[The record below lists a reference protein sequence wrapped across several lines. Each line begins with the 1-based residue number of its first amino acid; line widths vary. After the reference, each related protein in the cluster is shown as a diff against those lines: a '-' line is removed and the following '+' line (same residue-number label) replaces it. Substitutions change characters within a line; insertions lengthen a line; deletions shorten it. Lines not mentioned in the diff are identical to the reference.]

1 MKRKILKI
9 CLIFSLLL
17 LYHCG
22 FKAIDKSNINDFSI
36 ETIKISGNKRINF
49 KIKNNLIINSKK
61 NSASLLNIDIE
72 TKKTKQ
78 VKEKNIKNEITKYQ
92 ISITCNVSF
101 KLSNNNERIIFN
113 VNADGDYLV
122 GNNYSKTLN
131 NEKKLIDDLVQN
143 ISEQIINELNFK
155 LNDI

>member
-92 ISITCNVSF
+92 ILINANIKIESEDFNLEPFIVQEKGDYNISTQHSQSINTEKKLVRQ
-101 KLSNNNERIIFN
+101 LSNNL
-113 VNADGDYLV
+113 GDKIL
-122 GNNYSKTLN
+122 
-131 NEKKLIDDLVQN
+131 E
-143 ISEQIINELNFK
+143 ELLFR